1 MSIVLTMRRFRSLL
15 IEKVKIRIPGLH
27 VMSLAVHRH
36 LAELGS
42 VELHRHAF
50 SQALLYLSGTG
61 RQTLSSHKVRVEPGT
76 LILIPPGTPHSF
88 ERLGPKAPLC
98 LAIDFQC
105 PYAEDRTAAVSSLN
119 RSEVAL
125 VRQSLAEL
133 VRMHPVSPG
142 ELPFAGAVLVLQ
154 LMLTLMRSGGWLPR
168 DVAPPGRRSGGAIAG
183 ILAKLEPSSPLD
195 EVVRRS
201 GYQRDHLNT
210 LVRRETGLTLGQHR
224 ARQRLSLAKRLLA
237 TRERVSSVAAAVG
250 LPDQSYFARWFRKQ
264 TGQRPSEWI
273 EPAAAHSQSSA
284 REVRL
289 GPTSPRQGAIFGV

>member
-1 MSIVLTMRRFRSLL
+1 VLSTVLTMRRFRSLL
-15 IEKVKIRIPGLH
+15 IEKVKIRVPGLH
-27 VMSLAVHRH
+27 VMRLAVHRH

-50 SQALLYLSGTG
+50 SQALLYLSGAG

-88 ERLGPKAPLC
+88 ERSGPKAPLC
-98 LAIDFQC
+98 LAIDFQWRR
-105 PYAEDRTAAVSSLN
+105 AEEWTAAVSSLN

-133 VRMHPVSPG
+133 VRMHPLSPG
-142 ELPFAGAVLVLQ
+142 ELPCAGAVLVLQ
-154 LMLTLMRSGGWLPR
+154 LMLILMRSGGWMPR
-168 DVAPPGRRSGGAIAG
+168 DVAPAGRRSGGAIASV
-183 ILAKLEPSSPLD
+183 LAKLEPSSSLD

-201 GYQRDHLNT
+201 GYQRDHLNN
-210 LVRRETGLTLGQHR
+210 LIRRETGLTLGQHR
-224 ARQRLSLAKRLLA
+224 ARQRLSLAKRLLS
-237 TRERVSSVAAAVG
+237 TRESVSSVAAAVG

-273 EPAAAHSQSSA
+273 EPAGGKNLMDAA
-284 REVRL
+284 
-289 GPTSPRQGAIFGV
+289 GK